1 MKPLLELSN
10 ICRYYE
16 SGDETVKALDG
27 VSISVYPGEFV
38 AVMGQS
44 GSGKSTLMNIIG
56 CLDTP
61 TAGTYR
67 VRGQDVAALDGDELA
82 ALRRQ
87 TFGFVFQRYNLLAA
101 ATAQENVAIPGLYD
115 GMNRGEREGRAAE
128 LLERLGLGN
137 RMDHTP
143 SELSGGQQQRVAIAR
158 ALMNDPPIVLADEPT
173 GALDSHSGQ
182 EVMGLLKKLHAE
194 GRTIILITHDEKVAA
209 NAERIIRMIDGKV
222 SGDSKPLERAGVL
235 AAEHRGRGA
244 QNLLGTVG
252 EAMGT
257 AFRALHDNIF
267 RTALTL
273 LGIIIGVAAV
283 VVMLAVGSG
292 SKQKILDQIT
302 SLGTNLLMISPGMPG
317 FRGGG
322 DIVTLTP
329 DDATAILDIPNVQ
342 TVVPERRSRQTL
354 RMGNIDYATSVSGV
368 GTGMPLVRDWK
379 MEYGTFF
386 NDRDL
391 EGNASVIVLGQT
403 VVKNLFPNE
412 EDPIGKYILV
422 KNIPFEVIGVLA
434 KKGSLQWG
442 GDQDDAAFIPLTTG
456 MVRLFGGLHVSSIT
470 ARVDNLDLI
479 DETQDKISSLLK
491 ARHRAE
497 DFNVVNTASI
507 MEMASAAQN
516 TLTILL
522 GAVAA
527 ISLLVGGI
535 GVMNIMLVSVTERTR
550 EIGIRMATGAR
561 MRDIM
566 LQFNIEAAVVCTIG
580 GILGLLIGFGLGFG
594 ISLFDVKVIF
604 SFWPPALAFATAVLT
619 GLVFGFLPARK
630 AARMDP
636 VVALSSE

>member
-1 MKPLLELSN
+1 MQPLLELKN
-10 ICRYYE
+10 ISRHYH
-16 SGDETVKALDG
+16 SGEETVKALDD
-27 VSISVYPGEFV
+27 VSLAIYAGEFV
-38 AVMGQS
+38 AIMGQS

-61 TAGTYR
+61 TSGSYF
-67 VRGQDVAALDGDELA
+67 VRGRDAAGLEPDELA

-101 ATAQENVAIPGLYD
+101 ATAQENVEIPGLYD
-115 GMNRGEREGRAAE
+115 GLAKSERASRAAQ
-128 LLERLGLGN
+128 LLDKLGLGN
-137 RMDHTP
+137 RIDHRPT
-143 SELSGGQQQRVAIAR
+143 ELSGGQQQRVAIAR
-158 ALMNDPPIVLADEPT
+158 ALMNDPPVILADEPT
-173 GALDSHSGQ
+173 GALDSNSGQ
-182 EVMGLLKKLHAE
+182 EVMALLKSLHAE
-194 GRTIILITHDEKVAA
+194 GRTIILITHDENVAA
-209 NAERIIRMIDGKV
+209 HAERTIRLLDGRV
-222 SGDSKPLERAGVL
+222 AGESTPKQH
-235 AAEHRGRGA
+235 AGAPSTHQGRGE
-244 QNLLGTVG
+244 QSLLGTMG
-252 EAMGT
+252 EAMGS
-257 AFRALHDNIF
+257 AFRALHANIF

-283 VVMLAVGSG
+283 VTMLAVGGG
-292 SKQKILDQIT
+292 SKQKILDQIS
-302 SLGTNLLMISPGMPG
+302 SLGTNLLMIQPGMPG

-329 DDATAILDIPNVQ
+329 EDAEAILDIPNVQ
-342 TVVPERRSRQTL
+342 VVVPERRSRQTL
-354 RMGNIDYATSVSGV
+354 RMGNRDYATSVSGV
-368 GTGMPLVRDWK
+368 GTGMPFVRDWK
-379 MEYGTFF
+379 VERGTFF
-386 NDRDL
+386 TDRDMQ
-391 EGNASVIVLGQT
+391 GNASVIVLGQT

-412 EDPIGKYILV
+412 EDPVGKYVLV
-422 KNIPFEVIGVLA
+422 KNIPFEIIGVLS

-456 MVRLFGGLHVSSIT
+456 LVRLFGGQHVSSIT
-470 ARVDNLDLI
+470 ARVENLETI
-479 DETQDKISSLLK
+479 DDTQDQISALLK

-580 GILGLLIGFGLGFG
+580 GIMGLLIGFGLGFA

-604 SFWPPALAFATAVLT
+604 SFWPPALAFCTAVLT